1 VRNDH
6 PVTSIYRPTH
16 SIGRPIMTEP
26 QSAADIDF
34 TVDQKNL
41 FREESITDLKVA
53 SIRRLVPIQADGSD
67 DTTRSPIFVGST
79 QLMTPEGPLPL
90 QARLQAN
97 SLAEAYR
104 EFPGA
109 MQRALKEMVAQLQQL
124 RREQAKQKKES
135 SRIIVPGR

>member
-1 VRNDH
+1 
-6 PVTSIYRPTH
+6 
-16 SIGRPIMTEP
+16 MTNFKN
-26 QSAADIDF
+26 SADIDF

-53 SIRRLVPIQADGSD
+53 SIRRLVPIQADGRD
-67 DTTRSPIFVGST
+67 DGTRSPIFLGST

-97 SLAEAYR
+97 TLEEAYR

-109 MQRALKEMVAQLQQL
+109 MRRALDDMVAQLQQM
-124 RREQAKQKKES
+124 RREQASQKQNS